1 MLRPSTSKS
10 KAPPS
15 DAEIIEISDDDSPP
29 QSISKAKAKSKSKPT
44 RPSSASGL
52 APSSATKKFLPKA
65 PVQVIEILDS
75 DDEQLPSKA
84 QPLQKQNVGITRL
97 SQLVQECATGSN
109 VRRGQSQS
117 PDMSSSGRDSF
128 EGSDMMNVDEASN
141 LLQPATAAPTT
152 GSAHSIGSDNND
164 LFIGR
169 IPLSPPASSPEMQV
183 NDPYDSQAS
192 RGLIPLPSSSPSSIS
207 FSPKVNPL
215 SSPPPTASTVSP
227 TGPSLSQITSASTIS
242 HSVKKPTSA
251 GSYNNQLGFSFLEV
265 PSSLQAPP
273 PPGKHSRQLARKATN
288 QPTLDLDEDSAE
300 GDSEPSGKEVKAQTK
315 MNKGKERE
323 IRQSSS
329 SSSGAES
336 MNMRD
341 LRNSLGMDSEKPKK
355 AQGQTLSL
363 AEAITSAGQLNR
375 MKKRMGRRPKGNTQS
390 APIDSTKDVK
400 GGVQDEPTVDEN
412 EKALKAAIGSSRL
425 LVNLL
430 PSLKEKRGVSPSV
443 IDAAKGDYMMCI
455 SAVVAN

>member
-1 MLRPSTSKS
+1 M
-10 KAPPS
+10 
-15 DAEIIEISDDDSPP
+15 
-29 QSISKAKAKSKSKPT
+29 
-44 RPSSASGL
+44 
-52 APSSATKKFLPKA
+52 
-65 PVQVIEILDS
+65 
-75 DDEQLPSKA
+75 
-84 QPLQKQNVGITRL
+84 
-97 SQLVQECATGSN
+97 QECATGSN

-141 LLQPATAAPTT
+141 LLQSAPAVPTA

-169 IPLSPPASSPEMQV
+169 TQTLSPPASSPEMQA
-183 NDPYDSQAS
+183 NDAYDSQAS

-215 SSPPPTASTVSP
+215 SSPPPSTASTVSP
-227 TGPSLSQITSASTIS
+227 TRPSLSQLSTIS
-242 HSVKKPTSA
+242 PSVKKPISAGA

-273 PPGKHSRQLARKATN
+273 PADKHSRQLAKKVAN

-300 GDSEPSGKEVKAQTK
+300 GNSEPSGKEVKAQTK

-323 IRQSSS
+323 IRQSSP
-329 SSSGAES
+329 SSSGGES
-336 MNMRD
+336 INMRD

-355 AQGQTLSL
+355 AQGQTLTL

-400 GGVQDEPTVDEN
+400 GGVKDEPTVDEN

-430 PSLKEKRGVSPSV
+430 PSLKEKRGVTPSA

-455 SAVVAN
+455 SAVVTN